1 MIRALKGDRMPEL
14 SPRNGKHRETA
25 RRGLFFVEANMGTE
39 RISAPSSTNQRATIM
54 GKLAWFRSS
63 RFWVTRTRGNSRPA
77 RAGFGYESYL
87 VPKAGNLSRS
97 GLLGLK
103 RSQAQ
108 HRQPMRMPLAGHH
121 FARAFALALRTST
134 AQEAAMVQKELK

>member
-1 MIRALKGDRMPEL
+1 MVGLNRIRCSGCL
-14 SPRNGKHRETA
+14 SG
-25 RRGLFFVEANMGTE
+25 RRA
-39 RISAPSSTNQRATIM
+39 
-54 GKLAWFRSS
+54 AWFRSS
-63 RFWVTRTRGNSRPA
+63 RLWVTRTRGNSRPA

-97 GLLGLK
+97 GLFGLK

>member
-1 MIRALKGDRMPEL
+1 MTALEVDATRLPLLLHDLRLPAIARLWPDFAERADKEGWPA
-14 SPRNGKHRETA
+14 A
-25 RRGLFFVEANMGTE
+25 RRGSEA
-39 RISAPSSTNQRATIM
+39 AV
-54 GKLAWFRSS
+54 
-63 RFWVTRTRGNSRPA
+63 FWVTRTRGNSRPA

-87 VPKAGNLSRS
+87 VPKAGNLFRS

-108 HRQPMRMPLAGHH
+108 QCQPMRMPLAGHH

-134 AQEAAMVQKELK
+134 AQEAPMVQKELK

>member
-1 MIRALKGDRMPEL
+1 MAILKARLSTAVSRSSSALSESRAR
-14 SPRNGKHRETA
+14 
-25 RRGLFFVEANMGTE
+25 
-39 RISAPSSTNQRATIM
+39 
-54 GKLAWFRSS
+54 AWFRSS